1 MPFLTFLRHAK
12 AAQPL
17 PGQKDFDRKLT
28 ERGRNDAARM
38 GKLLVDLKLDLVLVS
53 AAVRTVETWEIAS
66 GAFEQPPEPV
76 IEPSLYL
83 CRAGQMIERL
93 HAIPAETQ
101 SVLVVGHNPYI
112 QEVALWLAGKSK
124 GPEVNQM
131 REKYPTAA
139 LATFKVDGAGWSE
152 LSTKTVTLERFVIP
166 RSLD

>member
-1 MPFLTFLRHAK
+1 MPFLTLLRHAK

-38 GKLLVDLKLDLVLVS
+38 GKLLVDLKPDLVLVS
-53 AAVRTVETWEIAS
+53 AAARTVETWEIAS
-66 GAFEQPPEPV
+66 GAFEHPPAPMVERT
-76 IEPSLYL
+76 LYL
-83 CRAGQMIERL
+83 CRAAQMIERL
-93 HAIPAETQ
+93 RAIPAETQ
-101 SVLVVGHNPYI
+101 SVVVVGHNPTI

-124 GPEVNQM
+124 GAEIDQL

-139 LATFKVDGAGWSE
+139 LATFKVEDAGWSG
-152 LSTKTVTLERFVIP
+152 LSPKTVSFERFVSP